1 MNDIKKLMLAS
12 PLLMAAVTAQAI
24 DFKGVIIDKATGE
37 PLIGATVQIEGTTT
51 GAVTDIDGK
60 FEIKNVADKDVL
72 IIQYVAYETRRI
84 TVDKSVKGETVIALN
99 TDNQQL
105 DEVMVVA
112 RKNNETAMALLK
124 ERQNSSIAIENIGA
138 RDLSVKG
145 ISNVQEG
152 VKKIT
157 GISIASEGQIIVRG
171 LGDRYSITTLNGML
185 IASPN
190 PDNKLI
196 PLNLF
201 PSSTV
206 KNITVSK
213 VYDAAAFA
221 DYSGAHI
228 DIATKDN
235 SGSDFFNVSV
245 STGGYFNTLGRD
257 FYEMDRSG
265 TLFTTPRVADNVMNM
280 KYSDF
285 KEYSKT
291 NKIFDTTFDV
301 ERRKALPAM
310 SGNASWGRN
319 FEFENRHSLSAL
331 ASLSV
336 SNDLSSMQNAFV
348 RTLEA
353 SEGRERS
360 YFEYDSYTNEL
371 QIAGLGS
378 LIWSFRGQD
387 HIGYTMFYARN
398 AVNEYMTRTGYDEE
412 LHSLIGINDVM
423 HIYTLKNH
431 QLDGLHNINGAW
443 SINWKASYS
452 DTSSEEP
459 DRRQVMYQRFD
470 DGTVKLF
477 DLNQQETMRY
487 YGSLGEQEL
496 IGSLTSKYKFG
507 DNNNLN
513 FGATYK
519 RKTRD
524 YAGTRF
530 YYDIEE
536 LNKEIQNIDDIY
548 TPSKYINQSA
558 FQNGKVLM
566 TKLQQ
571 PRDAYNSGSDIIAG
585 FLSAEIYPLKPL
597 MLNIGLR
604 YEMSRQFVDYHNDQS
619 DLERRELNNH
629 DLFPAFNARY
639 QMNGNNN
646 LRLSFSRTVTRPSF
660 IEMAPFLYEESYGSA
675 QVRGNEN
682 LQNGYNYNIDFRYE
696 LINKGG
702 DLLSATAYYKFLQ
715 NPIERTQVI
724 AGGATMHSFN
734 NADNGMAAGVE
745 IEVRKSV
752 IPGLVIGANASYMYT
767 NVILPE
773 GGAYTNTN
781 RALQGASPY
790 LVNAD
795 VTYTAE
801 FKNSQKMNLALLYN
815 LQGPRIHAVGI
826 SGLGDITQL
835 PVHTLNFVAS
845 YQINDRISLSFKAND
860 LLNRDIIFE
869 QGVPSTGETV
879 EAERFKTGTNAEI
892 GFSFKL

>member
-1 MNDIKKLMLAS
+1 MLVS
-12 PLLMAAVTAQAI
+12 PMLMAAVSIQAI
-24 DFKGVIIDKATGE
+24 DVKGVIIDKNTNE
-37 PLIGATVQIEGTTT
+37 PLIGATIQVEGTTT
-51 GAVTDIDGK
+51 GVVTDIDGK
-60 FEIKNVADKDVL
+60 FEIKNVAENNVL
-72 IIQYVAYETRRI
+72 VIQYVAYETRRI
-84 TVDKSVKGETVIALN
+84 TVSKNTTGEITIAMT

-157 GISIASEGQIIVRG
+157 GISVASAGQIIVRG
-171 LGDRYSITTLNGML
+171 LGDRYSITTLNGMP

-190 PDNKLI
+190 PDHKLI

-228 DIATKDN
+228 DIATKDH
-235 SGSDFFNVSV
+235 SGEDFFNVSV
-245 STGGYFNTLGRD
+245 STGGYINTLGRN

-265 TLFTTPRVADNVMNM
+265 TLFTTPRVADNVMSL
-280 KYSDF
+280 KSSDF
-285 KEYSKT
+285 RQYSKE
-291 NKIFDTTFDV
+291 NEVFESTFNV
-301 ERRKALPAM
+301 ERRKALPAIG
-310 SGNASWGRN
+310 GNASWGKN
-319 FEFENRHSLSAL
+319 FDLGNRHTLSAL
-331 ASLSV
+331 ASLSL

-353 SEGRERS
+353 SEGRIRS
-360 YFEYDSYTNEL
+360 DFEYDSYTNKL

-398 AVNEYMTRTGYDEE
+398 AENEYMTRTGYDEE
-412 LHSLIGINDVM
+412 GHSLIGINDIM
-423 HIYTLKNH
+423 HIYTLQNH
-431 QLDGLHNINGAW
+431 QLDGLHNINDAW

-452 DTSSEEP
+452 NTSSEEP
-459 DRRQVMYQRFD
+459 DRRQVMYERGED
-470 DGTVKLF
+470 SSLKLF
-477 DLNQQETMRY
+477 TLNQQETMRY

-496 IGSLTSKYKFG
+496 IGSLSSEYKYGKKNKL
-507 DNNNLN
+507 D

-519 RKTRD
+519 RKKRD

-530 YYDIEE
+530 YYDVRE
-536 LNKEIQNIDDIY
+536 LNKGIQNIEDIY
-548 TPSKYINQSA
+548 TPGKYINQSA
-558 FQNGKVLM
+558 IQNGLVILSKQ
-566 TKLQQ
+566 QQ
-571 PRDAYNSGSDIIAG
+571 PRDSYNSGSDILAG
-585 FLSAEIYPLKPL
+585 FASTEIYPIESL
-597 MLNIGLR
+597 MLNVGLR
-604 YEMSRQFVDYHNDQS
+604 YEMSRQYVEYHNDQS
-619 DLERRELNNH
+619 LAEVRELNNH

-639 QMNGNNN
+639 QMDDKNNF
-646 LRLSFSRTVTRPSF
+646 RLSFSRTVTRPSF
-660 IEMAPFLYEESYGSA
+660 IEMAPFLYSESYGSA
-675 QVRGNEN
+675 QIRGNKD
-682 LQNGYNYNIDFRYE
+682 LQNGYNYNIDLRYE
-696 LINKGG
+696 LINQGG
-702 DLLSATAYYKFLQ
+702 DLISATAYYKFLQ
-715 NPIERTQVI
+715 DPIERTQVI

-734 NADNGMAAGVE
+734 NADNGMATGIEVE
-745 IEVRKSV
+745 IRKS
-752 IPGLVIGANASYMYT
+752 IIRGLVSGANASYMYT

-795 VTYTAE
+795 LTYSPE
-801 FKNSQKMNLALLYN
+801 FKNGQRMNLALLYN

-826 SGLGDITQL
+826 SGLGDVTQL

-845 YQINDRISLSFKAND
+845 YQFNDRMSISFKAND
-860 LLNRDIIFE
+860 ILNRDIVFE
-869 QGVPSTGETV
+869 QDVPTTGKTV
-879 EAERFKTGTNAEI
+879 EVERFKTGTNLEV
-892 GFSFKL
+892 GFSLKL